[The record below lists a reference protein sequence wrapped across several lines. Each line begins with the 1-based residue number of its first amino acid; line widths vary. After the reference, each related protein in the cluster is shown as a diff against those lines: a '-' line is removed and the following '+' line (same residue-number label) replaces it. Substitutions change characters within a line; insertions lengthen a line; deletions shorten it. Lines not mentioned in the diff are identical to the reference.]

1 MLVRLGLMTLVLL
14 MRIVMMIRILV
25 RVILIQRRTVV
36 HSVRIT
42 SSKQSSS
49 QTSVRVTQQMG
60 DEVTLIKQK

>member
-1 MLVRLGLMTLVLL
+1 MTLIIL
-14 MRIVMMIRILV
+14 MMIRILA
-25 RVILIQRRTVV
+25 RVILILRGIVV
-36 HSVRIT
+36 HSVEIGIT

>member
-1 MLVRLGLMTLVLL
+1 MTLIIL
-14 MRIVMMIRILV
+14 MMIRILA
-25 RVILIQRRTVV
+25 RVILILRRTVV
-36 HSVRIT
+36 HSVGIGIT